1 MSEIEQQTEAKYQQ
15 FLTEQIENDKTNAS
29 REKSDADMVDN
40 LNTEVNNLRF
50 KIRDLENNNKE
61 KEYAELKTEHVKVK
75 SDLDHAKQNLVNY
88 IHSFTTLESQVKDRL
103 HEPSLQVSD
112 EVTRLRLENERLNEE
127 NSSLVNQKQIVEAE
141 LNDRLEATAKKL
153 FIKNEEYET
162 LRTRYTNLL
171 ETLNEER
178 HEEIKSWEN
187 RQDLIK
193 RTIEE
198 LRNQLEDTRNRRDTS
213 LLMKDD
219 EHRLLQDEA

>member
-1 MSEIEQQTEAKYQQ
+1 M
-15 FLTEQIENDKTNAS
+15 N
-29 REKSDADMVDN
+29 
-40 LNTEVNNLRF
+40 
-50 KIRDLENNNKE
+50 
-61 KEYAELKTEHVKVK
+61 
-75 SDLDHAKQNLVNY
+75 
-88 IHSFTTLESQVKDRL
+88 
-103 HEPSLQVSD
+103 D

-141 LNDRLEATAKKL
+141 LNDRMDATAKKL

-198 LRNQLEDTRNRRDTS
+198 LRN
-213 LLMKDD
+213 
-219 EHRLLQDEA
+219 